1 MQRIAEVYLND
12 LLAGHLKKNDEG
24 YSFVYADLYLSD
36 PQNPSISLTIP
47 KNIKEHYSKTL
58 FAFFF
63 GLLSEGDLKTI
74 QCRNLGIDEN
84 DHFSRLVKTGFNTIG
99 AVHIKEVVNE

>member
-1 MQRIAEVYLND
+1 MERKAEVFVND
-12 LLAGHLKKNDEG
+12 LLAGFLIQKDDG
-24 YSFVYADLYLSD
+24 YLFEYADTYFSD
-36 PQNPSISLTIP
+36 PKNPAISLTIS
-47 KNIKEHYSKTL
+47 KSSKEHHSKTL

-84 DHFSRLVKTGFNTIG
+84 DHFSRLVKTGYNTIG
-99 AVHIKEVVNE
+99 AVRIKEVVNE

>member
-1 MQRIAEVYLND
+1 MERTAEVYVND
-12 LLAGHLKKNDEG
+12 LLAGHLIKNDDG
-24 YSFVYADLYLSD
+24 YLFVYADSYLAD
-36 PQNPSISLTIP
+36 PSNPAISLTIP
-47 KNIKEHYSKTL
+47 KSSREHHSKTL

-84 DHFSRLVKTGFNTIG
+84 DHFSRLVKTGYNTIG
-99 AVHIKEVVNE
+99 AVRIQEVVNG